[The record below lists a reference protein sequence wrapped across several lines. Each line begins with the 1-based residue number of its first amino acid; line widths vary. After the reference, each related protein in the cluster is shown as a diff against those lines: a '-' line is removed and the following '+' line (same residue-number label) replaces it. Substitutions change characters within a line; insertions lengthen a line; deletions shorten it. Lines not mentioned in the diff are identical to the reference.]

1 MPESYNKQLI
11 ESYEELVKENEFLQA
26 KARYFKQSAIAQD
39 VSLNLARKQ
48 LVELKSEMRVLKAS
62 SVN

>member
-1 MPESYNKQLI
+1 MPESYNKLI

-26 KARYFKQSAIAQD
+26 KAKYFKQTALAQD

-48 LVELKSEMRVLKAS
+48 IVELKSEMRVLKAS
-62 SVN
+62 AI

>member
-1 MPESYNKQLI
+1 MPESYNKLI
-11 ESYEELVKENEFLQA
+11 ESYEELFKENEFLQA

-48 LVELKSEMRVLKAS
+48 IVELKSEMRVLKAS
-62 SVN
+62 AI